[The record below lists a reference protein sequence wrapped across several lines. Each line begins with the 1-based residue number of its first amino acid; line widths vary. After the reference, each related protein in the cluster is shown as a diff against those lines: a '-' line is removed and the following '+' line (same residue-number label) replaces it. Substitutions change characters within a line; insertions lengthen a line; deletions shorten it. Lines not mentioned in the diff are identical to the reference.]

1 MGQNFREKH
10 ISYIFLF
17 FFFFLSLPSIMQW
30 QATGLRNLFSR
41 AVWTKEQEALSKVLT

>member
-17 FFFFLSLPSIMQW
+17 FFLFLPSIMQW

-41 AVWTKEQEALSKVLT
+41 AVWNKEQEALSKALT